1 MASLNALRAD
11 AEAWL
16 EELGR
21 ARAQAAPGAAPL
33 AAVDAAHPEVVS
45 PETARAVRAL
55 LGSSRVPEHELPR
68 LRTLV
73 RFLED
78 ASLEAASGEGHSAL
92 EASGWRSAPD
102 SGVDAPLAEAEADLA
117 LTAERPHRLQREAA
131 VNRGWEGL
139 LASAQRV
146 QTELAS
152 GASA

>member
-21 ARAQAAPGAAPL
+21 ARAQASPGAAQL

-45 PETARAVRAL
+45 AETARAVRAL

-68 LRTLV
+68 LRTLA

-78 ASLEAASGEGHSAL
+78 ATLEAASREGRSAL
-92 EASGWRSAPD
+92 DAGRWRIAPE
-102 SGVDAPLAEAEADLA
+102 SGVEAPLVEAEAELVPTD
-117 LTAERPHRLQREAA
+117 
-131 VNRGWEGL
+131 
-139 LASAQRV
+139 
-146 QTELAS
+146 
-152 GASA
+152 